1 MKRLLA
7 VAVVL
12 AVAGGT
18 TTLSGFG
25 ADAKKENSLMRKKLE
40 HSQKVLEGIALG
52 DFKKIAANAE
62 ELIDISKQAEW
73 KAVRSPR
80 YEVYS
85 NEFRRIAD
93 GLVKKA
99 QEKNLDGA
107 ALSYVELTL
116 TCVRCHKHV
125 REIRMARR

>member
-1 MKRLLA
+1 MRRLFCLA
-7 VAVVL
+7 AVLTL
-12 AVAGGT
+12 AAGV

-25 ADAKKENSLMRKKLE
+25 KEPRKENKLMRKKLE

-62 ELIDISKQAEW
+62 EPIDISKAAEW

-99 QEKNLDGA
+99 NEKNLDGA
-107 ALSYVELTL
+107 ALAYMELTL

-125 REIRMARR
+125 REVRMARK